1 MLHRCFIA
9 LFTLSAI
16 ACATPPAAPSIDAP
30 ILVPTAQESIVID
43 QLVVLLDASS
53 SVSKSTIFRDQ
64 KTLAES
70 FARSAPNGDYETSV
84 ITFGGFRRETTEPA
98 RFDRARLV
106 GAASGAPHFSEG
118 SPIHKAIGEAG
129 DQIAGKTGRAA
140 VLLYSDGVLTSEG
153 GKDLDP
159 QLALDAATELA
170 RTRDGSVCFHAVQ
183 VGNDPAGADLLR
195 AIAGTTDC
203 GTFRQGEGITSVAA
217 LQQFEREVFLG
228 ASPTPDVAAAPRDT
242 DRDGV
247 LDGND
252 ACPGT
257 PLGAGVDPRGCWVV
271 KGLHFATD
279 SAAVGATGKR
289 GLDEVIAVLEQNP
302 ELRVRIAGYTD
313 STGSENYNV
322 NLSDRRAAAARDYLV
337 AAGVDASRLDSQG
350 YGENNPIADNATA
363 DGRSQNRRTAI
374 EILR

>member
-1 MLHRCFIA
+1 MLRQSSIA
-9 LFTLSAI
+9 LFALTAV
-16 ACATPPAAPSIDAP
+16 ACATPQPAPPIDAP
-30 ILVPTAQESIVID
+30 VLEPTARETIVID

-53 SVSKSTIFRDQ
+53 SVSRDTVFRDQ
-64 KTLAES
+64 RNLAES
-70 FARSAPNGDYETSV
+70 FARSAPSGDYETAV
-84 ITFGGFRRETTEPA
+84 ITFGGFRRETAEPA
-98 RFDRARLV
+98 AFDRGRLV
-106 GAASGAPHFSEG
+106 AATGGASHLSEG

-129 DQIAGKTGRAA
+129 GLIEGKSGRAA

-170 RTRDGSVCFHAVQ
+170 RARDGNVCFHAVQ
-183 VGNDPAGADLLR
+183 TGNDPAGADLLR
-195 AIAGTTDC
+195 AIAGTTEC
-203 GTFRQGEGITSVAA
+203 GTFRARDGVTSVAA

-257 PLGAGVDPRGCWVV
+257 PLGAGVDARGCWTVR
-271 KGLHFATD
+271 GLRFATD
-279 SAAVGATGKR
+279 SAAVDADGQR

-313 STGSENYNV
+313 ATGSEKYNER
-322 NLSDRRAAAARDYLV
+322 LSDRRAAAARDYLV
-337 AAGVDASRLDSQG
+337 SAGIDASRLDAQG
-350 YGENNPIADNATA
+350 FGETNPVADNATKE
-363 DGRSQNRRTAI
+363 GRRQNRRTAI
-374 EILR
+374 EIIR